1 MALLTT
7 PWISTAWAA
16 HDIARAVQLSLM
28 LAASVLLLSQAPP
41 RLPPQLAA
49 ATVALLALALAA
61 CALAPAPLAALQDL
75 CLHLGCVALMLGL
88 SQAYAGPGSAVLER
102 LMASGPLVYAAVAL
116 VIFIAAL
123 ATGQMLDA
131 RALHIG
137 FNNPRFLNHAQTV
150 FVPWLVIMF
159 SMDKRQQRWR
169 WLALAAALFHIGLA
183 YLGVARG
190 TGMAWMAAVLVLALA
205 GARVQ
210 ALRLAAT
217 LACGLLLSVLLFE
230 ALPRVT
236 HLEWNTPFARAAEA
250 GQDHS
255 RLKLWSYATDRILSS
270 PWLGAGPMQLAT
282 ISQAPATHPHNIYLQ
297 WASEYG
303 VPAAVLAS
311 LLMLTPAA
319 LLLKQAKVSL
329 EASDR
334 ARCQALAAISIAVM
348 VDATVSG
355 NLVLPVSQLWVA
367 WLYAQMLAALRTR
380 PPVQTVP
387 LARGAKWCFR
397 VGQGL
402 PWLLVTSQL
411 VLALLALAQARSSV
425 EPHVGEHAA
434 TYGPRGIPRPRFW
447 LDGQL

>member
-1 MALLTT
+1 MRSLRTLGSQSQLALLALALLTT

-28 LAASVLLLSQAPP
+28 LGASVLLLFQAPP
-41 RLPPQLAA
+41 LLPPQLAA

-150 FVPWLVIMF
+150 FVPWLIIMF

-217 LACGLLLSVLLFE
+217 LACGVVLSVLLFE
-230 ALPRVT
+230 ALPRVM
-236 HLEWNTPFARAAEA
+236 HLEWNTP
-250 GQDHS
+250 
-255 RLKLWSYATDRILSS
+255 S
-270 PWLGAGPMQLAT
+270 PEL
-282 ISQAPATHPHNIYLQ
+282 
-297 WASEYG
+297 
-303 VPAAVLAS
+303 
-311 LLMLTPAA
+311 
-319 LLLKQAKVSL
+319 
-329 EASDR
+329 
-334 ARCQALAAISIAVM
+334 
-348 VDATVSG
+348 
-355 NLVLPVSQLWVA
+355 
-367 WLYAQMLAALRTR
+367 
-380 PPVQTVP
+380 
-387 LARGAKWCFR
+387 
-397 VGQGL
+397 
-402 PWLLVTSQL
+402 
-411 VLALLALAQARSSV
+411 
-425 EPHVGEHAA
+425 
-434 TYGPRGIPRPRFW
+434 PRP
-447 LDGQL
+447 GKITPG